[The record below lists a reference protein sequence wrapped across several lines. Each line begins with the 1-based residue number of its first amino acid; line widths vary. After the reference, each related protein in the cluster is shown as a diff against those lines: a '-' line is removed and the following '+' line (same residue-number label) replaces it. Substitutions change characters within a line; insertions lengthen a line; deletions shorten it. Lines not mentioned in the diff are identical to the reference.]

1 MFHSIPL
8 GSLSELWESRGE
20 GMNRLTV
27 TQARALKKQG
37 MYRADPT
44 LYLNVAPGGS
54 KSWIQ
59 RLTIRGKRHDIGL
72 GSFELVTMAEARD
85 KAFRNRRL
93 VQAGGNPLVEKRKA
107 RVPTFRESAEATFE
121 ANRPRWRN
129 AKVAANWLQQ
139 MEKHVFPRIGD
150 RPVDQIGRDEVL
162 SILTPLWT
170 AKPEIARKL
179 RQRIRATLRW
189 AEAHGYVL
197 TNVAGESIDG
207 ALPRQPAVRQ
217 HFRALPYREI
227 GDALAIV
234 DAGKAS
240 LAAKLALR
248 FVVLTACR
256 SGEVRLAEWSEVD
269 LEAAT
274 WTIPGSRM
282 KSGAEHRVPLGDAA
296 AEVLEHARPLS
307 GGRDLV
313 FPSPRS
319 PNRPLSDMSLTKVL
333 RTTGLAEKTV
343 VHGLRSSFRDWCAD
357 TGKPRELAE
366 SALAHTVGGVEGA
379 YFRSDVFE
387 RRRVLMQAWADFV
400 TGRTGAV
407 VRLHA

>member
-1 MFHSIPL
+1 
-8 GSLSELWESRGE
+8 
-20 GMNRLTV
+20 MNRLTV

-54 KSWIQ
+54 KSWVQ

-85 KAFRNRRL
+85 KAFQNRRL

-107 RVPTFRESAEATFE
+107 RVPTFRESAEATFS
-121 ANRPRWRN
+121 ANRLRWRN

-139 MEKHVFPRIGD
+139 MEKQVFPRIGD

-256 SGEVRLAEWSEVD
+256 SGEVRLTEWSEVD
-269 LEAAT
+269 LKAAT

-282 KSGAEHRVPLGDAA
+282 KSGAEHRVPLSDAA
-296 AEVLEHARPLS
+296 AEVLEQARPLS

-400 TGRTGAV
+400 TGGTGAV